1 MGYIS
6 KGIALCG
13 KKQIHNASKA
23 LDLAF
28 TFANGESKTIY
39 FIFLVKVP

>member
-13 KKQIHNASKA
+13 KKQVRDAKRA
-23 LDLAF
+23 FDLAF
-28 TFANGESKTIY
+28 TFAGGDTKTTYSLFMIMAG
-39 FIFLVKVP
+39 

>member
-13 KKQIHNASKA
+13 KKQIRDANKA
-23 LDLAF
+23 FDLAF
-28 TFANGESKTIY
+28 TFADGESKTIY
-39 FIFLVKVP
+39 FLFLAKAR